1 MSEFEFFFAFF
12 GLIFGLI
19 VAEVAIKFAD
29 AIDAHAHRP
38 IGILS
43 PMLALFVLCDVTGY
57 WMFIWSIRDAVYI
70 SFGTVIL
77 ALAVAIAYFLSAALI
92 FPRSEKGWATLDE
105 HFWARKR
112 YVLTGILFASCLQVG
127 ILMARSMPRL
137 DDFWFFFWLAAY
149 YGPIAIL
156 WFSRNR
162 RANIAALAI
171 LVAYY
176 PFDALNVFPDS
187 AWGQAVSMT
196 QTPASTLAAPAP
208 K

>member
-38 IGILS
+38 IGLMS

-57 WMFIWSIRDAVYI
+57 WIFIWSIRDAIYI
-70 SFGTVIL
+70 SFGTVTL

-112 YVLTGILFASCLQVG
+112 YVLTGILFASFLQVG
-127 ILMARSMPRL
+127 ILMTRFLPRL
-137 DDFWFFFWLAAY
+137 DDFWFFFWQAAY
-149 YGPIAIL
+149 YAPIAVL
-156 WFSRNR
+156 WFSRSR

>member
-38 IGILS
+38 IGMLS

-57 WMFIWSIRDAVYI
+57 WMFIWSIRDAIYI
-70 SFGTVIL
+70 SYGTVIL

-127 ILMARSMPRL
+127 ILMTRSVPRL
-137 DDFWFFFWLAAY
+137 DDFWFFFWQATY

-156 WFSRNR
+156 WFSRSR
-162 RANIAALAI
+162 RATIAALAI

-176 PFDALNVFPDS
+176 PFDAFNVFPDS
-187 AWGQAVSMT
+187 AWGQAVSMA

>member
-29 AIDAHAHRP
+29 AIDGHAHRP
-38 IGILS
+38 IGFLS

-57 WMFIWSIRDAVYI
+57 WMFIWLIRDAVFI

-92 FPRSEKGWATLDE
+92 FPRSEKGWATLDQ
-105 HFWARKR
+105 HYWARR
-112 YVLTGILFASCLQVG
+112 RFVLAGIFFASFLQVG
-127 ILMARSMPRL
+127 ILMARSVPRL
-137 DDFWFFFWLAAY
+137 DDLWFYFWMALY
-149 YGPIAIL
+149 YGPIAVL

-171 LVAYY
+171 LVGYY
-176 PFDALNVFPDS
+176 PLDALNIFPDS
-187 AWGQAVSMT
+187 AWGVSVGAP
-196 QTPASTLAAPAP
+196 QTPASTLDAPAP

>member
-1 MSEFEFFFAFF
+1 MSEFEFFFAFY
-12 GLIFGLI
+12 GLLLGLI

-38 IGILS
+38 TGILS
-43 PMLALFVLCDVTGY
+43 PLLAMFVLCDVTGF
-57 WMFIWSIRDAVYI
+57 WIFIWSIRDAVYI
-70 SFGTVIL
+70 SFGTVIA
-77 ALAVAIAYFLSAALI
+77 ALAVAISYFLSAALI
-92 FPRSEKGWATLDE
+92 FPRSEKGWATLDD
-105 HFWARKR
+105 HYWARKR
-112 YVLTGILFASCLQVG
+112 YVLAGIIFASFMQVG
-127 ILMARSMPRL
+127 ILMARSMPGL

-162 RANIAALAI
+162 RANVAALAI

-187 AWGQAVSMT
+187 AWGQAVGMS

>member
-1 MSEFEFFFAFF
+1 MSEFEFFFAFY
-12 GLIFGLI
+12 GLLLGLI

-43 PMLALFVLCDVTGY
+43 PLLAMFVLCDVTGF
-57 WMFIWSIRDAVYI
+57 WIFIWSIRDAVYV
-70 SFGTVIL
+70 SFGTVIA
-77 ALAVAIAYFLSAALI
+77 ALAVAIGYFLSAALI
-92 FPRSEKGWATLDE
+92 FPRSERGWATLDD
-105 HFWARKR
+105 HYWARRR
-112 YVLTGILFASCLQVG
+112 YVLAGVIFAISMQLG

-137 DDFWFFFWLAAY
+137 DDFWFFFWVAVY
-149 YGPIAIL
+149 YGPIAVI

-162 RANIAALAI
+162 RANIAALVI

-187 AWGQAVSMT
+187 AWGKTTGMS
-196 QTPASTLAAPAP
+196 
-208 K
+208 

>member
-29 AIDAHAHRP
+29 AIDGHAHRP

-57 WMFIWSIRDAVYI
+57 WMFIWSIRDAIYI

-92 FPRSEKGWATLDE
+92 FPRGEKGWATLDE
-105 HFWARKR
+105 HFWSRKR
-112 YVLTGILFASCLQVG
+112 YVLTGILFASFLQVG
-127 ILMARSMPRL
+127 ILMTRSMPRL
-137 DDFWFFFWLAAY
+137 DDFWFFFWLALY

-162 RANIAALAI
+162 RANVAALAI
-171 LVAYY
+171 LVCYY

-187 AWGQAVSMT
+187 GWGQAVSMT
-196 QTPASTLAAPAP
+196 QNPASTLAAPAP